1 MIPPW
6 WVEAGQTRGYEIP
19 IVDASDGRQ
28 VIDIIL
34 SKGES
39 IRLDQPNRQS

>member
-6 WVEAGQTRGYEIP
+6 WVEAGRTRGYEILV
-19 IVDASDGRQ
+19 VDASDECQ

-39 IRLDQPNRQS
+39 IRLDQPNKQS